1 MPSENVVL
9 ENVSDAKVGGVVPST
24 RTYFKL
30 AVVLLK
36 SKLLASI
43 FVTPLPM
50 LTDVRFGHSTNA
62 QPPIVVTELGMVMA
76 VRSAQC

>member
-1 MPSENVVL
+1 ML

-36 SKLLASI
+36 SKEFASI

-50 LTDVRFGHSTNA
+50 LTDVRFGHSTNVH
-62 QPPIVVTELGMVMA
+62 PKIVVTELGMVIA
-76 VRSAQC
+76 VRSTQR

>member
-1 MPSENVVL
+1 MPYENVVL
-9 ENVSDAKVGGVVPST
+9 ENASDAKVAGVVPST

-36 SKLLASI
+36 SKEFSSI

-62 QPPIVVTELGMVMA
+62 HLPIVVTELGMVIA
-76 VRSAQC
+76 VRSTQC